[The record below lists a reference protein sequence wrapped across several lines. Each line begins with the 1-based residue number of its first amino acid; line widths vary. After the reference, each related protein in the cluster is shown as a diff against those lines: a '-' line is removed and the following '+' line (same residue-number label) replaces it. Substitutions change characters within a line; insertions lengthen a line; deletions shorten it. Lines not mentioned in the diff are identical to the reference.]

1 MAEFEV
7 VWMDCN
13 LSEFDSA
20 SMGGVHIPIR
30 DGVIEV
36 WTNLGYRVLGM
47 SQGTTPN
54 TSDGFFVTLVKD

>member
-1 MAEFEV
+1 MAEHAV
-7 VWMDCN
+7 LWIDCG

-20 SMGGVHIPIR
+20 SMGGVFVPIR
-30 DGVIEV
+30 DGVIDV
-36 WTNLGYRVLGM
+36 WTNDGYRVLSM